1 MIFRPLNIAGFL
13 AAALAGLH
21 LYSTKHEAAL
31 LDRELRSIAREIDA
45 ANERTQALAAEWAWL
60 NEPERL
66 RAVAQR
72 HLSLEPMQPTQ
83 FLRLNEA
90 ERRAPAA
97 IAYAGP
103 PALFAARAEDVPEGE
118 SVTVALLP
126 RLPPPVQVARTE
138 PAAPAE
144 APAAGAEAA
153 AVPAPAPL
161 ASLPVPPP
169 PPPPPVQLALPA
181 ATP

>member
-31 LDRELRSIAREIDA
+31 LDRELRTIARDIDA
-45 ANERTQALAAEWAWL
+45 ANERTQALQAEWAWL

-90 ERRAPAA
+90 ERRMPAVLA
-97 IAYAGP
+97 FDGP
-103 PALFAARAEDVPEGE
+103 PALFAARPQDVPEGE
-118 SVTVALLP
+118 SVAVALLP
-126 RLPPPVQVARTE
+126 RLSPPVQIARTE
-138 PAAPAE
+138 PAAP
-144 APAAGAEAA
+144 
-153 AVPAPAPL
+153 VPAPAPAPSAEAPEDAPL
-161 ASLPVPPP
+161 ATLPPP
-169 PPPPPVQLALPA
+169 PA
-181 ATP
+181 AP